1 MRSPGHHDLRSV
13 SLLVLLDGDQV
24 CKCLERMSGRSLHTE
39 HRFAGVLDEL
49 VDYHLVVVVLLALEL
64 SESTDADHVAVAAH
78 HRNRLKQV
86 LRLVTVHNHSVFCL
100 QLPRSLVHVQDDHVH
115 SQIKCGL
122 LCAESGAEA

>member
-24 CKCLERMSGRSLHTE
+24 CKCLERMPGRCLHTE

-100 QLPRSLVHVQDDHVH
+100 QLPRSLIYIQNDYVH
-115 SQIKCGL
+115 SKVQSRL
-122 LCAESGAEA
+122 LSAESCAEA